1 MRVRGAGANP
11 NFHRAE
17 STPEVARRPR
27 RYNHTTGAVFVAFW
41 GCGWW
46 YEMVRCACYVHAAAN
61 VGQKTRVDLR

>member
-27 RYNHTTGAVFVAFW
+27 RYNHTTGAVFVGSA
-41 GCGWW
+41 GRPDAG
-46 YEMVRCACYVHAAAN
+46 N
-61 VGQKTRVDLR
+61 GSP